1 MDFAAF
7 QKSISSQTPPP
18 GASVYLQ
25 ALWHDAHGNW
35 EKGHELIQDVPD
47 QNAAWIHAYFH
58 RKEGDLWNADYW
70 YKRAGKT
77 RPSGTLQE
85 EWEQL
90 VKAFL

>member
-1 MDFAAF
+1 MSAP
-7 QKSISSQTPPP
+7 TPP
-18 GASVYLQ
+18 AESSVYLQ
-25 ALWHDAHGNW
+25 ALWHDAQGNW
-35 EKGHELIQDVPD
+35 KEAHELIQDLPD
-47 QNAAWIHAYFH
+47 KNAARIHAYLH

-77 RPSGTLQE
+77 RPAGTLPE